1 MSGNSV
7 KIDTTTQLCAV
18 IGNPVGHSLSPAMHN
33 AAFRALGLNYVYVAF
48 NVDDVAACLEGV
60 RAMRGF
66 RGLSVTIPHKIAV
79 MAHLDEIDV
88 MAQRVGC
95 VNTVTNEDGRL
106 IGTVTDCLGLLRAF
120 QDAGIDLTGKRVLF
134 LGTGG
139 AVRGVAFA
147 VAEQGPPACITVLG
161 RPPAHVARLTA
172 ELKAHVATPVF
183 SGSLEREF
191 LAACLADH
199 EVIIHGT
206 PVGMYPRQGDE
217 TLTPRELLRREHIV
231 FDMVYRP
238 LKTRLIRDAEAVG
251 CRTILGLDMLVNQ
264 AVLQFE
270 RWTGVSAPRDVM
282 RAALLAE
289 LSISG
294 EDRSADK
301 PPAEPG
307 KGRT

>member
-1 MSGNSV
+1 MNGNSV

-48 NVDDVAACLEGV
+48 NVEDVAACLAGV

-66 RGLSVTIPHKIAV
+66 RGLSVTIPHKTAV
-79 MAHLDEIDV
+79 MAHLDQVDA

-106 IGTVTDCLGLLRAF
+106 IGTVTDGLGVLRAF
-120 QDAGIDLTGKRVLF
+120 QDAGIDLAGKRVLF

-147 VAEQGPPACITVLG
+147 VAEQGHPACVTILG
-161 RPPAHVARLTA
+161 RTPAHVAQLTA
-172 ELKAHVATPVF
+172 DLKAHVPAPVF
-183 SGSLEREF
+183 SGSLAEE
-191 LAACLADH
+191 LTACLADH

-206 PVGMYPRQGDE
+206 PVGMYPRQEHE
-217 TLTPRELLRREHIV
+217 TLAPRELLRPEHIV

-238 LKTRLIRDAEAVG
+238 LKTRLIREAEAVG

-270 RWTGVSAPRDVM
+270 RWTAISAPRDVM

-289 LSISG
+289 LSKSG
-294 EDRSADK
+294 EDRAADK